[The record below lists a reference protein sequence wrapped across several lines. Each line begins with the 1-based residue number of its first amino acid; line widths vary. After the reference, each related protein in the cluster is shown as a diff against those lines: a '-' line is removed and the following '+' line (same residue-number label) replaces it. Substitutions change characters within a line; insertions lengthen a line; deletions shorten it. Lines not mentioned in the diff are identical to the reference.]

1 MKIFAQILTML
12 SLMLLG
18 SAFASEIY
26 KWTDKD
32 GNVHYGDR
40 PSDEVE
46 QAQAI
51 VIASS
56 RTDPEAVN
64 AAIESRRE
72 RDTARTEARTA
83 AKEAEQAA
91 AEERAAAEEQAKLCD
106 QYRARLEKYV
116 TSRRLYKLDDAG
128 ERVYLDDAQMQQAR
142 ADLQQRIVES
152 CSN

>member
-1 MKIFAQILTML
+1 MKTFAKILTTL

-26 KWTDKD
+26 KWTDED

-40 PSDEVE
+40 PTEGVE
-46 QAQAI
+46 QSQTI
-51 VIASS
+51 TIASS
-56 RTDPEAVN
+56 RTDSGAVS
-64 AAIESRRE
+64 AAIEARRE
-72 RDTARTEARTA
+72 RTAARAEARTA
-83 AKEAEQAA
+83 AQEAEQAA

-142 ADLQQRIVES
+142 ADLQQRIVDS